1 MPTEIYRATD
11 EELDFFTPTDEESI
25 QQIRDYV
32 TFYQSE
38 FDTFAAEQH
47 LDSSSFETIMRF
59 YISEQF
65 NPDHTDRH
73 SYFDPKA
80 MRVVEW
86 RRAGRPPI
94 EEWQAAHP
102 VSAPSP
108 DDTPGTPDTASEED
122 DEDEDEEVF
131 IPSDGAIKDFLK
143 DSNKELQEQMVQY
156 ATFYKDKYSQFLAD
170 NKLKDSPESAYR
182 FFLAE
187 NVTHTERYRRGAKE
201 RWEAA
206 FKKDYFDPSK
216 AAVTAFEADEEAKK
230 FVSKYAT
237 FYKDEYKKFCEDH
250 KLEPSPAAEYR
261 FYLAD
266 TRTATGEMKEDTNKK
281 LLSAMNSGIFIPTEE
296 AVNKFVSEG
305 KAEDK
310 QNVAKYAA
318 FYGADYAKFCEAQ
331 SLEPS
336 PAAEY
341 RFYLAQ
347 SYEPDGTPK
356 ADAQEKWN
364 NALKDSAQVTK
375 TEIQDK
381 ASLTALRTGT
391 QLGTLKEM
399 PSIIGKPIRNLT
411 TQDVA
416 LKGGEALGITGNQ
429 ALYYFEQG
437 KVGGA
442 TQLLTISQG
451 KGTATQ
457 PVACFT
463 QDKDGKMYLVVSDD
477 ALKGFIAGHEELKDF
492 VKSGEND
499 TYKIE
504 VEKIQLSQD
513 LNIEGFQIKGTDG
526 KTVAVTFSA
535 LGCQFTMKDGKT
547 FTHRVKGV
555 PYDIGISRAFVE
567 METDK
572 TNGNVSIGGKSPVIV
587 QHVKD
592 HLAILALCHEE
603 QYPSK
608 APTPPYSAEVQIGG
622 TKLYSMQVN
631 NQTLRFMERDGELY
645 MYLHVGNKPPQF
657 FPVNHL
663 AVVNGENGL
672 MHLSV
677 GLGDGTGITRINMGR
692 QEDMASLQ
700 ALYFLQQQNKST
712 AQKFNRAASISQP
725 GKPGA
730 PQVLP
735 LTHDKDGKPIPT
747 DADGNPGGVTVTPA
761 NLEVETIRLVN
772 DNVASAQRTVSI
784 TETKEDGE
792 IPPQPDRPDFVTAEH
807 LATPEQEPLPKQP
820 KIPEQLA
827 QKIDVDPKKKKAPWW
842 RRMANQPWF
851 VPLAVLLTFLLPP
864 VGAAMWITWNVDK
877 VYDDFT
883 KTYGKPRVSK
893 AFSDKL
899 DHDRSKSRAKERFN
913 NRIHQSLHTLAREI
927 ENDRKTHNG
936 LVQEHRD
943 LLCKNETLTEQLK
956 ANRQKAESLQAQ
968 IDEMDPPISVLKET
982 METEKTAMETAEAA
996 YKADKKDPGKKRA
1009 YETAK
1014 SKYEEAKAKYDE
1026 ALAVKVDLDRT
1037 NEQIQRDQASFD
1049 ANEDRMRRIREDEIP
1064 RITNQLTGH
1073 QTEYDALNRMHIET
1087 TSPRALKTN
1096 VEAYRNAETPEAK
1109 AAARAA
1115 LISQIQTR
1123 YDGVSEE
1130 NAAAYA
1136 DMIAIFGDS
1145 EELLEE
1151 QNAERAARDREER
1164 ERAGTEL
1171 TDFDLD
1177 AAGSEAR
1184 DREERERAARSGAP
1198 AGETER
1204 TEETP
1209 TAGDGGRTD
1218 GDGGHSTGDDGMTR

>member
-1 MPTEIYRATD
+1 MATEVYSPSEEELASSIPSD
-11 EELDFFTPTDEESI
+11 EETRSQISDYIDFY
-25 QQIRDYV
+25 R
-32 TFYQSE
+32 SE
-38 FDTFAAEQH
+38 FDAFAADQH
-47 LDSSSFETIMRF
+47 LDSSSFETKMRF
-59 YISEQF
+59 YLSEQI
-65 NPDHTDRH
+65 NPDHTSRH
-73 SYFDPKA
+73 SYFEPKA
-80 MRVVEW
+80 TRVVEW

-108 DDTPGTPDTASEED
+108 DATPGTPDTASEED
-122 DEDEDEEVF
+122 DEDEEVF

-237 FYKDEYKKFCEDH
+237 FYKDEYKKFCADH

-266 TRTATGEMKEDTNKK
+266 TRTATGEMKEDANKK
-281 LLSAMNSGIFIPTEE
+281 LLSAMNSGIFVPTEE

-310 QNVAKYAA
+310 QNVAKYAT
-318 FYGADYAKFCEAQ
+318 FYQEDYAKFCEAQ

-347 SYEPDGTPK
+347 TYEPDGTLK

-364 NALKDSAQVTK
+364 NALKDSAQVTT
-375 TEIQDK
+375 TEFVDS
-381 ASLTALRTGT
+381 ASLTSSKKGT
-391 QLGTLKEM
+391 TLERVD
-399 PSIIGKPIRNLT
+399 SI
-411 TQDVA
+411 
-416 LKGGEALGITGNQ
+416 EALHGKIENVIAQEVPIKNGAALGLIKNQ
-429 ALYYFEQG
+429 TLYYFEETKLG
-437 KVGGA
+437 EA
-442 TQLLTISQG
+442 ETTSQLLSVSQG
-451 KGTATQ
+451 EK
-457 PVACFT
+457 PVAGFY
-463 QDKDGKMYLVVSDD
+463 QDADGKIYLTLSKEAFKD
-477 ALKGFIAGHEELKDF
+477 FFAGHEELQGLVGTEDSIF
-492 VKSGEND
+492 Y
-499 TYKIE
+499 TLP
-504 VEKIQLSQD
+504 VEKLQLSQD
-513 LNIEGFQIKGTDG
+513 MNIEDIQIKGTDG
-526 KTVAVTFSA
+526 STFAVTFSA
-535 LGCQFTMKDGKT
+535 LGCQFKTPDGKT
-547 FTHRVKGV
+547 FIQRTEMLPYSIGV
-555 PYDIGISRAFVE
+555 SRTFV
-567 METDK
+567 DRAHDRSSDSI
-572 TNGNVSIGGKSPVIV
+572 SIGGKPASAV
-587 QHVKD
+587 QHVED
-592 HLAILALCHEE
+592 HLAILALRHAEE
-603 QYPSK
+603 YNPLT
-608 APTPPYSAEVQIGG
+608 PTPDNPYTAEVNVGDA
-622 TKLYSMQVN
+622 KLYSIKAN
-631 NQTLRFMERDGELY
+631 NHTLRFMERDGELFV
-645 MYLHVGNKPPQF
+645 YLNLNDKRPQF
-657 FPVNHL
+657 YSVHHMA
-663 AVVNGENGL
+663 AVKGDDGKL
-672 MHLSV
+672 HLSI
-677 GLGDGTGITRINMGR
+677 GLGKEGKEVARIDMGD
-692 QEDMASLQ
+692 EKDADSLRT
-700 ALYFLQQQNKST
+700 LYFLQKNHT
-712 AQKFNRAASISQP
+712 ATARRFDSATAIGEPSHSRLQT
-725 GKPGA
+725 
-730 PQVLP
+730 L
-735 LTHDKDGKPIPT
+735 PIPDDT
-747 DADGNPGGVTVTPA
+747 DGTPRGVTVTQS
-761 NLEVETIRLVN
+761 NQEVVGYHIVN
-772 DNVASAQRTVSI
+772 DNVATLQRTLSQ
-784 TETKEDGE
+784 TERTTDGE

-807 LATPEQEPLPKQP
+807 LATPEQEPLPEQP

-827 QKIDVDPKKKKAPWW
+827 QKIDVEPKKKKAPWW

-899 DHDRSKSRAKERFN
+899 DHDRSKSRAQERFN

-927 ENDRKTHNG
+927 ESDKKYHNR

-943 LLCKNETLTEQLK
+943 LLCKNEALTEQLK
-956 ANRQKAESLQAQ
+956 ANRRQAEELQAQ
-968 IDEMDPPISVLKET
+968 IAAMDPPISVLKEAR
-982 METEKTAMETAEAA
+982 ETGKTEMETAEAA
-996 YKADKKDPGKKRA
+996 YKADKKDPAKKRA

-1096 VEAYRNAETPEAK
+1096 VEAYRRAETPEAK
-1109 AAARAA
+1109 AEARAA
-1115 LISQIQTR
+1115 LIAQIRTK

-1145 EELLEE
+1145 DELLEE
-1151 QNAERAARDREER
+1151 QNAERAARDREAR
-1164 ERAGTEL
+1164 ERAGAEL

-1209 TAGDGGRTD
+1209 TAGDGGR
-1218 GDGGHSTGDDGMTR
+1218 STGDDGMTR